1 MSNTG
6 EQGKVPPPPLD
17 EDGNPIVVKD
27 VTKSGT
33 SATPTVEE
41 LMKKL
46 EKLNVELKKLKTK
59 DKKAKNMEYSRTAP
73 SHNWLLLD
81 MEHFQHIIF
90 ALKWWQGR
98 DIAAASEKLAECQE
112 TMMVL
117 GHQLQAMRPPAE
129 SSGSSPNRHQMED
142 LLQGAVG

>member
-17 EDGNPIVVKD
+17 EDGNPIVFKD

-59 DKKAKNMEYSRTAP
+59 DKKAKNMEYNRTAP
-73 SHNWLLLD
+73 SHN
-81 MEHFQHIIF
+81 
-90 ALKWWQGR
+90 
-98 DIAAASEKLAECQE
+98 
-112 TMMVL
+112 
-117 GHQLQAMRPPAE
+117 
-129 SSGSSPNRHQMED
+129 
-142 LLQGAVG
+142 